1 MPSLDPEPFALE
13 FNGMPKVFTNLKKGL
28 NILLRRFR
36 TQGGWTTLLWMYGR
50 GLPAVT
56 GVPLLEFSRVTPNLY
71 VGPQFRA
78 NGKRFLVQQGID
90 ACVNMR
96 IERDDAAFGLDLPR
110 YLHLPT
116 IDDDAPSIEHL
127 DQGVAFIRQVIA
139 AGGKV
144 YIHCGAGV
152 GRAPSMAA
160 AYLMAEGDSLN
171 QAMEKITRVRPF
183 IAITPPQLDQLVRY
197 EALVRS
203 RNGKGIA

>member
-1 MPSLDPEPFALE
+1 MSKTFHQ
-13 FNGMPKVFTNLKKGL
+13 MKKAW
-28 NILLRRFR
+28 NIVLRRLR
-36 TQGGWTTLLWMYGR
+36 TQGAPTTLLWLYGR
-50 GLPAVT
+50 GLPAIT
-56 GVPLLEFSRVTPNLY
+56 GVPLLQFSQVTPNLY

-78 NGKRFLVQQGID
+78 NGKRFLLEQGID

-127 DQGVAFIRQVIA
+127 DQGVTFIREAIA
-139 AGGKV
+139 AGSSV

-160 AYLMAEGDSLN
+160 AYLMAEGDNLN
-171 QAMEKITRVRPF
+171 EAIHRITRVRPF
-183 IAITPPQLDQLVRY
+183 IALTPPQLNQLMKY
-197 EALVRS
+197 EALVRG
-203 RNGKGIA
+203 RNGTSRA

>member
-1 MPSLDPEPFALE
+1 MRKIFHLAR
-13 FNGMPKVFTNLKKGL
+13 KAW

-36 TQGGWTTLLWMYGR
+36 TQGGRTTLLWMYGR
-50 GLPAVT
+50 GLPAIT
-56 GVPLLEFSRVTPNLY
+56 GVPLLQFSRVTPNLY

-78 NGKRFLVQQGID
+78 QGKRYLVQQGID

-116 IDDDAPSIEHL
+116 VDDDAPSLEHL
-127 DQGVAFIRQVIA
+127 DQGVAFIQEVIS

-171 QAMEKITRVRPF
+171 EAMTKILKVRPF
-183 IAITPPQLDQLVRY
+183 IAITPPQLDQLVKY
-197 EALVRS
+197 EALARS
-203 RNGKGIA
+203 RNGKDKA